1 MLAGHDLDAAV
12 GFTIELL
19 TVDPEGW
26 PAVAL
31 LSAGEVLALDGS
43 TIRLALWPGSRTT
56 ANLTRTGRAAL
67 ALVWAGA
74 AYTLRLETCRA
85 PDLVV
90 PETRA
95 VFDGRLASVRRDEV
109 SYARLESG
117 VTFALP
123 DRTAVVSRWR
133 ATIDALRAHPRCEVG

>member
-1 MLAGHDLDAAV
+1 M
-12 GFTIELL
+12 
-19 TVDPEGW
+19 
-26 PAVAL
+26 AL

-67 ALVWAGA
+67 TLVWVGS

-85 PDLVV
+85 PDLSA

-95 VFDGRLASVRRDEV
+95 VFDGQLASVRRDEV
-109 SYARLESG
+109 PYATLESG

-123 DRTAVVSRWR
+123 DRAAVVSRWR
-133 ATIDALRAHPRCEVG
+133 ATIDALRAHPRCEAA